1 MSLMGRK
8 WLANIG
14 RDCGR
19 KKGLTA
25 LLFTEK
31 RIVLFVGGYG
41 SGKTEVAVNYALQSR
56 PHVSSLAIADL
67 DIVNPYF
74 RSRERQQLMK
84 EAGIRVIAPAGG
96 LATADLPALPPEV
109 AGVLQNPDSYAVF
122 DIGGDDV
129 GARVLGR
136 YSKMLHPEEYDMWFV
151 VNASRPFSQAV
162 EPAVTLIRSIE
173 NTSRLR
179 VTGLVNNTNL
189 MQYTDLSLLQKG
201 ERLAHAIGEA
211 IGVPLILNAV
221 AYDLVE
227 QATVVMSAPILPLSL
242 YMKRPWE

>member
-1 MSLMGRK
+1 
-8 WLANIG
+8 
-14 RDCGR
+14 
-19 KKGLTA
+19 
-25 LLFTEK
+25 LLFSEK

-41 SGKTEVAVNYALQSR
+41 SGKTEVAVNYALKSR
-56 PHVSSLAIADL
+56 PIVPNLAIADL

-74 RSRERQQLMK
+74 RSRERQELITG
-84 EAGIRVIAPAGG
+84 AGIRVIAPAGA
-96 LATADLPALPPEV
+96 LATADLPALPPEIG
-109 AGVLQNPDSYAVF
+109 GVLQDPSSYAVF

-136 YSKMLHPEEYDMWFV
+136 YSKMFNPQEYEMWFV

-162 EPAVTLIRSIE
+162 EPAIALIRSIE

-189 MQYTDLSLLQKG
+189 MQYTDLALLQTG
-201 ERLAHAIGEA
+201 EQLALAIGEA
-211 IGVPLILNAV
+211 TNLPLVFNAV
-221 AYDLVE
+221 AHYLVE
-227 QATVVMSAPILPLSL
+227 QAAAIMNAPILPLQL